1 MCTTCTHVKYTYT
14 CVLYTCTFYTIHV
27 IIHVHVY
34 CIVYCIV
41 YTCAC
46 TYVQY
51 TCTYRCTVHVYA
63 CYVYNLIFFRLNEN
77 YLLEDGVCLPRSTIY
92 EHYLDFCERELIQ
105 PVNAASFG
113 KVTSSTIS

>member
-1 MCTTCTHVKYTYT
+1 MYN
-14 CVLYTCTFYTIHV
+14 
-27 IIHVHVY
+27 IHVHIDVLY
-34 CIVYCIV
+34 MS
-41 YTCAC
+41 
-46 TYVQY
+46 
-51 TCTYRCTVHVYA
+51 

-113 KVTSSTIS
+113 KVTSSTISILYLV

>member
-1 MCTTCTHVKYTYT
+1 MYSY
-14 CVLYTCTFYTIHV
+14 
-27 IIHVHVY
+27 
-34 CIVYCIV
+34 
-41 YTCAC
+41 
-46 TYVQY
+46 
-51 TCTYRCTVHVYA
+51 VYA

-113 KVTSSTIS
+113 KVTSSTISIFNNTCMSLFTILLYFTLLI